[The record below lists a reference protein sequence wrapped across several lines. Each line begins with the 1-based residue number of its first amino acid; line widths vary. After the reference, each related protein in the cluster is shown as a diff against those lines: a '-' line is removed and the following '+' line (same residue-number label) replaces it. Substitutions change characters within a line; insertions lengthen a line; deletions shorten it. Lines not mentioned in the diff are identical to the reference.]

1 MGYIALPASSERS
14 RPAIVGTPITLK
26 PRTMKASQQRK
37 SKIERLD
44 QETFDLVVVGGGIT
58 GAGVA
63 LDAASRGLKVALI
76 ERNDFASGTS
86 SKSTKLIHGGL
97 RYLKNLEIGLVR
109 EVGQERAVVHKI
121 APHLVRPEKMLLP
134 LVEGGSLGKL
144 TTSMALWVY
153 DFLADVEGDDKR
165 VMLTKEET
173 IETEPLL
180 RRDILTGGGFY
191 AEYRTD
197 DARLTIE
204 NVKTAQR
211 HGALAINYVEATGFV
226 YDEEQHISGVHCH
239 DRHQERDFTIN
250 CAHVISS
257 AGPWVDE
264 LRKIDKSMNNKRLF
278 LSKGVHIVVAR
289 QRLPLQHA
297 CYFDVADGRMLFAIP
312 RLRCTYIGTTDTPY
326 KGDPNAVPV
335 YREDV
340 RYLLDATN
348 QIFPTVD
355 LRVEDVESS
364 WAGVRP
370 LIFEEGKSAGEMSRK
385 DEIFESESGLLSIAG
400 GKLTGYRK
408 MAERVVDRLGKQLHG
423 EGEDIDK
430 TTTRE
435 IVLTGGPFKDF
446 SEVLDYEKE
455 IAGQL
460 AAVSLAP
467 DRAAYLVANYGR
479 QTPGIIA
486 LAKDRTESTDVGR
499 LAAAEAHWCIDHE
512 LALYPLDWVE
522 RRSGRLYFDM
532 PSIEPVLDVVV
543 EVFARAYGY
552 SDEDRLRER
561 KRVEQAIAWVSTFR
575 EAPEEVVS

>member
-1 MGYIALPASSERS
+1 MQATAHRRQLIN
-14 RPAIVGTPITLK
+14 
-26 PRTMKASQQRK
+26 
-37 SKIERLD
+37 RLD
-44 QETFDLVVVGGGIT
+44 TEHFDLAVIGGGIT

-63 LDAASRGLKVALI
+63 LDAASRGLRVALI

-109 EVGQERAVVHKI
+109 EVGQERAVVHRL

-144 TTSMALWVY
+144 STSMALWVY

-173 IETEPLL
+173 LETEPLL
-180 RRDILTGGGFY
+180 REDILKGGGFY

-204 NVKTAQR
+204 NVKTAVE
-211 HGALAINYVEATGFV
+211 HGALAVNYVEATSFTYG
-226 YDEEQHISGVHCH
+226 EAGHIDGVNCH
-239 DRHQERDFTIN
+239 DRHEERDFQVS
-250 CAHVISS
+250 CDYVISS
-257 AGPWVDE
+257 AGPWVDD
-264 LRKIDKSMNNKRLF
+264 LRKMDRSMNNKRLF

-289 QRLPLQHA
+289 ERLPLQHA

-326 KGDPNAVPV
+326 AGDPNAIPV
-335 YREDV
+335 HREDV
-340 RYLLDATN
+340 TYLLDATN
-348 QIFPTVD
+348 AIFPTVN
-355 LRVEDVESS
+355 LTIEDVESS

-408 MAERVVDRLGKQLHG
+408 MAERVVDRLGKQLDDDG
-423 EGEDIDK
+423 TDLAD
-430 TTTRE
+430 TSTRT
-435 IVLTGGPFKDF
+435 IPLRGGPFADF
-446 SEVLDYEKE
+446 AEVRAYERE
-455 IAGQL
+455 VAEL
-460 AAVSLAP
+460 LHTASLSP

-479 QTPGIIA
+479 QSPEIIE
-486 LAKDRTESTDVGR
+486 LASQRTETTDVGR
-499 LAAAEAHWCIDHE
+499 LAAAEAAWCIENE

-532 PSIEPVLDVVV
+532 PSIAPVLEDVLR
-543 EVFARAYGY
+543 VFAQAYGY
-552 SDEDRLRER
+552 SDAEVQRER
-561 KRVEQAIAWVSTFR
+561 KRVKDAIRWVSTF
-575 EAPEEVVS
+575 EPAPAPSPAA

>member
-1 MGYIALPASSERS
+1 MHADQ
-14 RPAIVGTPITLK
+14 K
-26 PRTMKASQQRK
+26 RTAKMD
-37 SKIERLD
+37 RLAA
-44 QETFDLVVVGGGIT
+44 EHFDLVVVGGGIT

-63 LDAASRGLKVALI
+63 LDAASRGLNVALI

-109 EVGQERAVVHKI
+109 EVGQERAVVHKL

-144 TTSMALWVY
+144 STSMALWVY

-165 VMLTKEET
+165 VMLSKEET
-173 IETEPLL
+173 METEPLL
-180 RRDILTGGGFY
+180 RTDILTGGGFY

-204 NVKTAQR
+204 NVKTAEQN
-211 HGALAINYVEATGFV
+211 GALAINYVEATGFA
-226 YDEEQHISGVHCH
+226 YDDHHHIRAVKCH
-239 DRHQERDFTIN
+239 DRYADHDFDVS
-250 CAHVISS
+250 CEHVISS
-257 AGPWVDE
+257 AGPWVDD

-289 QRLPLQHA
+289 ERLPLEHA

-326 KGDPNAVPV
+326 TGDPNAVPV

-340 RYLLDATN
+340 QYLLDATN
-348 QIFPTVD
+348 AIFPTVD
-355 LRVEDVESS
+355 LMVADVESS

-408 MAERVVDRLGKQLHG
+408 MAERVVDRLGKQLDE
-423 EGEDIDK
+423 EGESLGK
-430 TTTRE
+430 TSTRQ
-435 IVLTGGPFKDF
+435 IVLSGGPFKDF
-446 SEVLDYEKE
+446 DEVLAYERE
-455 IAGQL
+455 IAEL
-460 AAVSLAP
+460 LTAASLAP
-467 DRAAYLVANYGR
+467 ERAGYLVANYGK
-479 QTPGIIA
+479 QSPTIIA
-486 LAKDRTESTDVGR
+486 MARERGEQTDVSR
-499 LAAAEAHWCIDHE
+499 LACAEAAWCIEHE

-532 PSIEPVLDVVV
+532 PSIAPVVEEVLDV
-543 EVFARAYGY
+543 FAAAYDY
-552 SDEDRLRER
+552 TAVDRDRER
-561 KRVEQAIAWVSTFR
+561 RRVEEAVAWVSTFSPQPA
-575 EAPEEVVS
+575 EAPAA

>member
-1 MGYIALPASSERS
+1 MQATAHRRQLIN
-14 RPAIVGTPITLK
+14 
-26 PRTMKASQQRK
+26 
-37 SKIERLD
+37 RLD
-44 QETFDLVVVGGGIT
+44 TEHFDLAVIGGGIT

-63 LDAASRGLKVALI
+63 LDAASRGLRVALI

-109 EVGQERAVVHKI
+109 EVGQERAVVHRL

-144 TTSMALWVY
+144 STSMALWVY

-173 IETEPLL
+173 LETEPLL
-180 RRDILTGGGFY
+180 REDILKGGGFY

-204 NVKTAQR
+204 NVKTAVE
-211 HGALAINYVEATGFV
+211 HGALAVNYVEATSFTYG
-226 YDEEQHISGVHCH
+226 EAGHIDGVNCH
-239 DRHQERDFTIN
+239 DRHEERDFQVS
-250 CAHVISS
+250 CDYVISS
-257 AGPWVDE
+257 AGPWVDD
-264 LRKIDKSMNNKRLF
+264 LRKMDRSMNNKRLF

-289 QRLPLQHA
+289 ERLPLQHA

-326 KGDPNAVPV
+326 AGDPNAIPV
-335 YREDV
+335 HREDV
-340 RYLLDATN
+340 TYLLDATN
-348 QIFPTVD
+348 AIFPTVN
-355 LRVEDVESS
+355 LTIEDVESS

-408 MAERVVDRLGKQLHG
+408 MAERVVDRLGKQLDDDG
-423 EGEDIDK
+423 TDLAD
-430 TTTRE
+430 TSTRT
-435 IVLTGGPFKDF
+435 IPLRGGPFADF
-446 SEVLDYEKE
+446 AEVRAYERE
-455 IAGQL
+455 VVELLHTA
-460 AAVSLAP
+460 SLSP

-479 QTPGIIA
+479 QSPEIIE
-486 LAKDRTESTDVGR
+486 LASQRTETTDVGR
-499 LAAAEAHWCIDHE
+499 LAAAEAAWCIENE

-532 PSIEPVLDVVV
+532 PSIAPVLEDVLR
-543 EVFARAYGY
+543 VFAQAYGY
-552 SDEDRLRER
+552 SDAEVQRER
-561 KRVEQAIAWVSTFR
+561 KRVKDAIRWVSTF
-575 EAPEEVVS
+575 EPAPAPSPAA

>member
-1 MGYIALPASSERS
+1 MQATAHRRQLIN
-14 RPAIVGTPITLK
+14 
-26 PRTMKASQQRK
+26 
-37 SKIERLD
+37 RLD
-44 QETFDLVVVGGGIT
+44 TEHFDLAVIGGGIT

-63 LDAASRGLKVALI
+63 LDAASRGLRVALI

-109 EVGQERAVVHKI
+109 EVGQERAVVHRL

-144 TTSMALWVY
+144 STSMALWVY

-173 IETEPLL
+173 LETEPLL
-180 RRDILTGGGFY
+180 REDILKGGGFY

-204 NVKTAQR
+204 NVKTAVE
-211 HGALAINYVEATGFV
+211 HGALAVNYVEATSFTYG
-226 YDEEQHISGVHCH
+226 EAGHIDGVNCH
-239 DRHQERDFTIN
+239 DRHEERDFQVS
-250 CAHVISS
+250 CDYVISS
-257 AGPWVDE
+257 AGPWVDD
-264 LRKIDKSMNNKRLF
+264 LRKMDRSMNNKRLF

-289 QRLPLQHA
+289 ERLPLQHA

-326 KGDPNAVPV
+326 AGDPNAIPV
-335 YREDV
+335 HREDV
-340 RYLLDATN
+340 TYLLDATN
-348 QIFPTVD
+348 AIFPTVN
-355 LRVEDVESS
+355 LTIEDVESS

-408 MAERVVDRLGKQLHG
+408 MAERVVDRLGKQLDDDG
-423 EGEDIDK
+423 TDLAD
-430 TTTRE
+430 TSTRT
-435 IVLTGGPFKDF
+435 IPLRGGPFADF
-446 SEVLDYEKE
+446 AEVRAYERE
-455 IAGQL
+455 VAEL
-460 AAVSLAP
+460 LHAASLSP

-479 QTPGIIA
+479 QSPEMIE
-486 LAKDRTESTDVGR
+486 LASQRTETTDVGR
-499 LAAAEAHWCIDHE
+499 LAAAEAAWCIENE

-532 PSIEPVLDVVV
+532 PSIAPVLEDVLR
-543 EVFARAYGY
+543 VFAQAYGY
-552 SDEDRLRER
+552 SDAEVQRER
-561 KRVEQAIAWVSTFR
+561 KRVKDAIRWVSTF
-575 EAPEEVVS
+575 EPAPAPSPAA